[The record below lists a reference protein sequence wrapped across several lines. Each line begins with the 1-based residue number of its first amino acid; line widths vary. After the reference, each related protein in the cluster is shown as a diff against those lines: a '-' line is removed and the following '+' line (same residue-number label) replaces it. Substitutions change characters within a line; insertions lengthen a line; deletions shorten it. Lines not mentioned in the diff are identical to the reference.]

1 MAADFTAL
9 CYPRPPDVQLRRK
22 AFGEGLVMVYSGT
35 IQNGVV
41 VFDNGNHP
49 PDGTPVQVVPLPAA
63 ATSPSAPGAPS
74 SPADVD
80 PIFRMSELA
89 ADTGVPDLARNIDH
103 YLYGHPKQSDGK

>member
-1 MAADFTAL
+1 
-9 CYPRPPDVQLRRK
+9 
-22 AFGEGLVMVYSGT
+22 MVYSGT

-49 PDGTPVQVVPLPAA
+49 PDGTPVQVVPLSAA
-63 ATSPSAPGAPS
+63 ASATSAPAP
-74 SPADVD
+74 PTDVD

-89 ADTGVPDLARNIDH
+89 ADTGVTDLARNIDH

>member
-1 MAADFTAL
+1 
-9 CYPRPPDVQLRRK
+9 
-22 AFGEGLVMVYSGT
+22 MVYSGT

-49 PDGTPVQVVPLPAA
+49 PDGTPVQVVPVPATTPTA
-63 ATSPSAPGAPS
+63 APS
-74 SPADVD
+74 DAVD
-80 PIFRMSELA
+80 PVFRMSELA